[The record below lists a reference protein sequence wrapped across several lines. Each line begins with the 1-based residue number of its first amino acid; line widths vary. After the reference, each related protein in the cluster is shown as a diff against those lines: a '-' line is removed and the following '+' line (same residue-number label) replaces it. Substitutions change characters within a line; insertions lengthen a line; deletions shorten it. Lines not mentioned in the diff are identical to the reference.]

1 MTSRSDRVRRV
12 AGVAV
17 AGAAAAATT
26 AALTLPAGAI
36 TPPTFLGQ
44 FSTLTP
50 IGSTVPANGD
60 LNPYGVAV
68 VDQNAGRLVKGDVL
82 VSNFNN
88 NVNPPGGEQGRGSTI
103 VEINPRTGQ
112 QTLFAQISGVRGG
125 VGLTTALAILP
136 GGIVVVGNLPTSD
149 GTSDTAMRGGLL
161 VLNSQGSLLENIVR
175 PDINGPWDMTAI
187 SNGTLSVLFVTN
199 VLNGTVAGGGNVV
212 NQGTVDRVVLNR
224 FTPVPQVLG
233 NTIIGSGFAEKTDP
247 NALVIGPT
255 GDALAPDG
263 TLYVADT
270 VNNAIRSIPNALFRL
285 NSAGTGQVVS
295 QGGDLNGPLGM
306 TLAPDGDIVTVN
318 SGDGNAVESTP
329 TGNQVANPTL
339 SPGGAGAL
347 FGIALKPGNGG
358 LYFVDDSNN
367 TLNLL
372 H

>member
-1 MTSRSDRVRRV
+1 MTSNSHRVRHV
-12 AGVAV
+12 AGLGVV
-17 AGAAAAATT
+17 GVAAAAAT

-36 TPPTFLGQ
+36 TPPSFLGQ
-44 FSTLTP
+44 FSTLSP
-50 IGSTVPANGD
+50 IGSTVPGNGD

-103 VEINPRTGQ
+103 VEINPKTGK
-112 QTLFAQISGVRGG
+112 QTLFAEITGIKGG
-125 VGLTTALAILP
+125 VGLTTALTILP

-149 GTSDTAMRGGLL
+149 GTSATATRGGLL
-161 VLNSQGSLLENIVR
+161 VLNNQGNLLENIVR

-224 FTPVPQVLG
+224 FTPVPQVVG

-247 NALVIGPT
+247 DALVIGPT
-255 GDALAPDG
+255 GDTLAPNG

-270 VNNAIRSIPNALFRL
+270 FNNAIRAIPNALFRL
-285 NSAGTGQVVS
+285 NSAGTGQLVS
-295 QGGDLNGPLGM
+295 QGNDLNGPLGM
-306 TLAPDGDIVTVN
+306 TLAPNGDILTVN
-318 SGDGNAVESTP
+318 AGDGNAVETTP
-329 TGNQVANPTL
+329 GGSQVANPTL

-347 FGIALKPGNGG
+347 FGIALKPDNSG